1 MDRMKPTIDS
11 FNKMA
16 QSYEDRFMHFDLY
29 NDTYDSFCSLI
40 KKYNAEILDAGC
52 GPGNI
57 SHYLLSKRPDF
68 KILGIDLAPNMLE
81 LAGKNNP
88 SAEFNLLDVRAIDQ
102 LKRKFDGIVCGFC
115 VPYLSKE
122 ECAKLIADAYDLLDE
137 AGVLYLSAIEGNYE
151 SSGYE
156 MASNGVD
163 KGYVYYY
170 KENDLKDYF
179 LESGFNIR
187 EVFRKSY
194 PKGGKVDTHLI
205 FILKK

>member
-16 QSYEDRFMHFDLY
+16 QSYEDRFMRFDLY
-29 NDTYDSFCSLI
+29 NDTYDAFCSLI
-40 KKYNAEILDAGC
+40 KKNDAEILDAGC

-68 KILGIDLAPNMLE
+68 KILGIDLAPDMLE
-81 LAGKNNP
+81 LARRNNP
-88 SAEFNLLDVRAIDQ
+88 SAEFNLLDVRAINQ
-102 LKRKFDGIVCGFC
+102 LKRKSDGIVCGFC

-122 ECAKLIADAYDLLDE
+122 ECARLISNAYDLLNE
-137 AGVLYLSAIEGNYE
+137 GGIFYLSAIEGSYE

-170 KENDLKDYF
+170 EETDLKDYF
-179 LESGFNIR
+179 FKSSFHVVET
-187 EVFRKSY
+187 FRKNY
-194 PKGGKVDTHLI
+194 PKGDQISTHLI
-205 FILKK
+205 FILRK